1 MKPERVKV
9 LGIYLIAI
17 CALQICLYLV
27 ISFVAAK
34 EDFWLLYFEP
44 RVGTIVIIELF
55 ARGAQRIVLTGILRW
70 LSVVWIL
77 ALGLL
82 MLFGRPL
89 IKTYIVSEIILAL
102 PSLLVFLV
110 ILVIAGAGLSSARPE
125 TGMDFLG
132 LIFIPILVA
141 IFFTIIPLGLA
152 FWLLLSSWFKRETK
166 IHE

>member
-1 MKPERVKV
+1 MKPERVKI

-17 CALQICLYLV
+17 SALQICLYLV

-55 ARGAQRIVLTGILRW
+55 FRSTQQIVGGIFRAV
-70 LSVVWIL
+70 SVVWIL

-110 ILVIAGAGLSSARPE
+110 ILVIGGVGLSSARPE

-141 IFFTIIPLGLA
+141 IFFTLIPLGWA
-152 FWLLLSSWFKRETK
+152 FWLLLNSWFKRETK

>member
-55 ARGAQRIVLTGILRW
+55 FRSTQQIVGGIFRGIA
-70 LSVVWIL
+70 VVWIL

-102 PSLLVFLV
+102 PSWLVFLV
-110 ILVIAGAGLSSARPE
+110 ILVIAGANLSSARPE